1 MKMKKLL
8 TMLVLLT
15 IACGAKAEDIQGA
28 LSADP
33 NPVSITPGD
42 ANGVPVKINMSN
54 MTAFTAYQFN
64 LVLPEGITLSKAQQ
78 NKNCY
83 PLVDDPDEGEIT
95 THSLQRNTQGDGSIQ
110 FVCVSTQTNDPFLDK
125 NPIVT
130 LTFKADANVTGKLT
144 VTLKEIR
151 LSTPGNVSV
160 QAADLKITLDA
171 GGSEPEPTVTIEGD
185 ACSISGDI
193 TTIPTNLF
201 EGKDLTNVG
210 SVDFSGCTNLNGVVV
225 DRTAAPFNA
234 LSENVLIYMPAG
246 TSAANTAAAGS
257 KNVII
262 SGVCDNLVLP
272 VDKALSGNTDFTATA
287 LQYAR
292 SFTADVTCTIFLPI
306 TIPATIASQLGKF
319 YTFAG
324 INGANAVLNE
334 VTGDIEANKPYI
346 FTPKT
351 SVPTIAY
358 PSMLG
363 AAAAAAPALE
373 VKISGFKSGKTN
385 GELIGTTVRKEFTAS
400 DDDIYG
406 FASKTTDDKNN
417 SFTLG
422 QFVKAGAG
430 AYCDPYH
437 AYLKVAT
444 ISPANIRTV
453 YDAIVVDDATAIN
466 GISKVAEDA
475 AWYNLNGQRLNAPTK
490 KGLYIKN
497 GKKMIIR

>member
-15 IACGAKAEDIQGA
+15 IAGMAKAEDVQGA

-33 NPVSITPGD
+33 NPVTITPGD
-42 ANGVPVKINMSN
+42 ADGVAVKINMSN

-78 NKNCY
+78 NKSCY
-83 PLVDDPDEGEIT
+83 PKIYDEDEGDDVT
-95 THSLQRNTQGDGSIQ
+95 THALQRNTQGDGSIQ
-110 FVCVSTQTNDPFLDK
+110 FVCVSTRDNSPFLDK

-151 LSTPGNVSV
+151 LSTPENVSV

-171 GGSEPEPTVTIEGD
+171 GGSEPEPTVSIEGD

-193 TTIPTNLF
+193 TSIPTDLF
-201 EGKDLTNVG
+201 NGKDLTNVG
-210 SVDFSGCTNLNGVVV
+210 SVDFSGCTSLNGVVV
-225 DRTAAPFNA
+225 DRTAAPFDA
-234 LSENVLIYMPAG
+234 LPNDNVLIYMPAG
-246 TSAANTAAAGS
+246 NTAVTGS

-262 SGVCDNLVLP
+262 GGVCDNLVLP

-287 LQYAR
+287 LEYAR

-306 TIPATIASQLGKF
+306 TIPATIASLLGKF

-363 AAAAAAPALE
+363 AYAAAASALE
-373 VKISGFKSGKTN
+373 VKISGFTSGLAN
-385 GELIGTTVRKEFTAS
+385 GELIGTTVKKVFTES

-406 FASKTTDDKNN
+406 FAGAAGTGKSGNAV
-417 SFTLG
+417 SVG

-466 GISKVAEDA
+466 GIAKVAEDA
-475 AWYNLNGQRLNAPTK
+475 AWYNLNGQRVSTPTK